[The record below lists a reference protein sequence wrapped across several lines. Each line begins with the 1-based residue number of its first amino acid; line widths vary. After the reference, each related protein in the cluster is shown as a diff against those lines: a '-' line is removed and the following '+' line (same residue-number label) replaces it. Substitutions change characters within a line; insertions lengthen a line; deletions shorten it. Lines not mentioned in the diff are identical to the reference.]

1 MSKSF
6 LYFFLIVLAG
16 CGPGK
21 KNSTNVFFGGEIVNP
36 TSDYVVLFNADMVVD
51 SAKLDEQNR
60 FSFSLDSITEG
71 LYHFNHNPELQ
82 YVYLKQ
88 GDSLAI
94 RLNTLYFDESLIFS
108 GKGEEINNFLLER
121 FLKHEEENS
130 LVRSLYR
137 LDATEFEEKIDSLIN
152 SGLEVLADL
161 KLEHDISEKEE
172 NIARASIVYHYD
184 TFKEEYPFKHKRL
197 TGQKA
202 IAKLPKDF
210 YDYRKK
216 LNFNDKNLTY
226 LRPYYNFMLN
236 HVGNLSY
243 MTCKHNC
250 DIKNGVVHNQLHFN
264 THKLNIIDSLFTER
278 ELKDNLFRYVAF
290 DYLLNAHDSEK
301 ENDEFIDD
309 FHQLSDNNRHM
320 KEIETLYQGI
330 KNIRPNKKI
339 PDIQVSN
346 VEGELVSLREI
357 AQGKENKTVFYFWS
371 GTNRVHFENMK
382 RRVAYLSSKNPGYH
396 FVGINIRTSEPV
408 WKGLVESSGLN
419 RQLQYRSA
427 DFDAL
432 TKVLIID
439 KPNKCI
445 ITENDII
452 VNAFAN
458 VYGPL

>member
-1 MSKSF
+1 MGKTF
-6 LYFFLIVLAG
+6 LYFFLFVLAG
-16 CGPGK
+16 CGKGK
-21 KNSTNVFFGGEIVNP
+21 TDSPNVFFGGEIVNP
-36 TSDYVVLFNADMVVD
+36 TSDQVILYNGDVAVD

-82 YVYLKQ
+82 YVYLER

-121 FLKHEEENS
+121 FLKHEEEAG

-137 LDATEFEEKIDSLIN
+137 LDATEFERKIDSLIN
-152 SGLEVLADL
+152 TGLETLASL
-161 KLEHDISEKEE
+161 KQERDISDKEE
-172 NIARASIVYHYD
+172 KIAKASIVYHYD

-197 TGQKA
+197 TGQKKMG
-202 IAKLPKDF
+202 KLPENF
-210 YDYRKK
+210 YDYRKN
-216 LNFNDKNLTY
+216 LTFNDKDLTY

-243 MTCKHNC
+243 MSCKHKCN
-250 DIKNGVVHNQLHFN
+250 IKNGVVHNQLHFN
-264 THKLNIIDSLFTER
+264 KHKLTVIDSLFTEQ

-290 DYLLNAHDSEK
+290 DYLLNGRDSEK
-301 ENDEFIDD
+301 DNEEFIEN

-320 KEIETLYQGI
+320 EEIDALYEGI
-330 KNIRPNKKI
+330 ENIQPNKKV
-339 PDIQVSN
+339 PDVQVSN
-346 VEGELVSLREI
+346 VDGEVVSLREI

-371 GTNRVHFENMK
+371 GTNRGHFENMK
-382 RRVAYLSSKNPGYH
+382 RRVAYLSSNNPGYQ

-452 VNAFAN
+452 VDAFAN

>member
-1 MSKSF
+1 MIKSF
-6 LYFFLIVLAG
+6 LYFFLIVLAC
-16 CGPGK
+16 CGPRGK
-21 KNSTNVFFGGEIVNP
+21 DSTSVFFGGEIVNP
-36 TSDYVVLFNADMVVD
+36 TSNYVVLFKGDMALD
-51 SAKLDEQNR
+51 SAKLNEQNR
-60 FSFSLDSITEG
+60 FSFSLDSVTEG

-108 GKGEEINNFLLER
+108 GNGEGINNFLLER

-130 LVRSLYR
+130 FVRSLY
-137 LDATEFEEKIDSLIN
+137 LLEATEFEEKIDSLIDT
-152 SGLEVLADL
+152 GLGALTDL
-161 KLEHDISEKEE
+161 KQEDDISEKEE

-197 TGQKA
+197 TGQKD
-202 IAKLPKDF
+202 IVKMPEDF
-210 YDYRKK
+210 YDYRTK
-216 LNFNDKNLTY
+216 LNFNDQDLTY

-243 MTCKHNC
+243 MNCKHHC
-250 DIKNGVVHNQLHFN
+250 DIKNGEVQNQLHFN
-264 THKLNIIDSLFTER
+264 KHKLKIIDSLFTER

-290 DYLLNAHDSEK
+290 DYLLNAHESEK
-301 ENDEFIDD
+301 DNEKFIED
-309 FHQLSDNNRHM
+309 FHQLSENNRHM
-320 KEIETLYQGI
+320 KEIETLYEGI

-339 PDIQVSN
+339 PDVKVTNI
-346 VEGELVSLREI
+346 EGKSVSLRDI

-371 GTNRVHFENMK
+371 GSNRVHFENMK
-382 RRVAYLSSKNPGYH
+382 RRIAYLSSTNTRYH

-408 WKGLVESSGLN
+408 WRGLVESSGMN

-452 VNAFAN
+452 VDAFAN